1 MPERPAA
8 TESDP
13 NPPPLPAAGPNTPSR
28 PARSPFDRSLAEALD
43 PRDSIR
49 LYGNAD
55 RRSYR
60 GRDLTIFREGDPC
73 ERLYEVLAGRIRLS
87 RTSQDGRRQVVRYV
101 TAGGLFDLVPV
112 LDGAPHAVTASTV
125 EPTDVLRI
133 PREDVLRVMGE
144 STVAGGV
151 IARMLA
157 AQLRDTVGLVSDLA
171 LYHVPARVARILL
184 QEQMPHAGVGAG
196 IPSAG
201 ATRRELAENAG
212 TSREVVGRLLRA
224 LEASGIVRTDG
235 PHIRILD
242 VDRLRTVAE
251 YR

>member
-8 TESDP
+8 SEPDSS
-13 NPPPLPAAGPNTPSR
+13 PPPLPADGSCTSSR
-28 PARSPFDRSLAEALD
+28 PARSPFDMSLSEALD

-49 LYGNAD
+49 LYSNAD

-73 ERLYEVLAGRIRLS
+73 ERLYEVISGRIRLA
-87 RTSQDGRRQVVRYV
+87 RTSSDGRRQVVRYV
-101 TAGGLFDLVPV
+101 TVGGLFDLVPL

-133 PREDVLRVMGE
+133 PREDVLRVIGD
-144 STVAGGV
+144 SPVAGGV

-157 AQLRDTVGLVSDLA
+157 GQLRDTVGLVSDLA

-184 QEQMPHAGVGAG
+184 QDESPHPGIGAG
-196 IPSAG
+196 IPAVG
-201 ATRRELAENAG
+201 ATRREIAENAG

-224 LEASGIVRTDG
+224 LEASGIIRTEG
-235 PHIRILD
+235 AHIRIMD
-242 VDRLRTVAE
+242 ADRLRSVAE
-251 YR
+251 FR